1 MSWQH
6 FSEVNRV
13 GNLHSKCGS
22 ELTFEK
28 CCQEAATCPELR
40 ELATEAV
47 MWQV

>member
-1 MSWQH
+1 MSCQH
-6 FSEVNRV
+6 FSNVSPI
-13 GNLHSKCGS
+13 GSLDSKCGS

-28 CCQEAATCPELR
+28 FCQEAVTCPELR